1 MSLAIHKHLSL
12 LFICSALT
20 ALLPYELLLH
30 SPIALAEE
38 DSSNLIPREQEY
50 KEILKTLGNA
60 EKLKNEGQYA
70 AATELYKKARLWAE
84 KNLGKNHPDTAGIYN
99 ILATLYTE
107 QGQYKTAEPLFQMAL
122 LVYEQQPSVDSHLT
136 AIILNNLASLYQKQA
151 LYRKAQEL
159 YLRAHSIKKELLG
172 PVHTSVATSLNNLA
186 SVYKAQGLYSKSEP
200 LYEKA
205 LSIHEQTLG
214 PNHPSTANS
223 LNNLASIY
231 HELGLYDQSKSLYL
245 RSLSIQQ
252 KALRKDH
259 PDIAISLNN
268 LASLYEDQ
276 GLFSKAE
283 PLYEQA
289 LLITK
294 QALGKDHPST
304 SNRLNSLGMIY
315 HNQGLYDKAKSHY
328 QAALSIRETALGP
341 DHPSTAK
348 SLNNLA
354 SLYYEIGRY
363 AEAEMLY
370 LRALSITE
378 KILGLQHPDTAVG
391 LNNLAGVYKDQGRHS
406 KAESLYQR
414 ALLISDQSTRPEH
427 PGRDGILNNL
437 ATHYYERGLLAKAEH
452 YYLMALSSTENVFG
466 FEHPKTA
473 IRLNNL
479 AAVYKSQGNYA
490 KAEPLFRRGLSIQ
503 YDLIQ
508 REAPFLLRHERQA
521 LISTL
526 GSATEQ
532 SFSLAVHNAN
542 GANLALF
549 ARLNRQGLLEQIEKQ
564 QAKLSSLA
572 GPQQRVAA
580 ELRSLTQKLS
590 SLTLTAEQRVAL
602 RSRQDELEK
611 QLYRLLPILK
621 PHIVEV
627 EEVAQALPSDSVLI
641 EFQKYRPFDGK
652 KIREERWGEAQYL
665 AMVLTSKGLIEVID
679 LGEASLIDQT
689 IRNAIEDIEKQLGNA
704 PNLLSRVSQLVIE
717 PLIKSTG
724 EATTWFISPDAELNR
739 LPFAAL
745 PSIRQRERY
754 LSDEVNLRLL
764 TTGRE
769 LLDLQKPRVNASSN
783 VLVFADPSY
792 GNTEAPGFVASKR
805 RGDGDIRVRRS
816 ADLPD
821 HLRWERLEATA
832 KEGEAIQ
839 QLIGGELWM
848 REQATA
854 EAVKRTVAPK
864 VLHLATHAFY
874 LPDQEKQEPQ
884 ASSLLLNQ
892 QGSVRGEVRTA
903 SLQGESPLLRSG
915 IAMAGA
921 NQPNANP
928 NDDGYLTALEVAQL
942 DWDGTELVVIS
953 ACESGRGDI
962 RAGEGVYGL
971 KRAIAVAGARS
982 SLLSLWKVDDSATA
996 VFMESFYQRLKEGQG
1011 KGQALAE
1018 TQKEFKNHPIPMW
1031 RDPYVW
1037 AAFQL
1042 SGDWRPINF
1051 E

>member
-12 LFICSALT
+12 LIICSALT

-38 DSSNLIPREQEY
+38 DSSNLIPREQED

-70 AATELYKKARLWAE
+70 AATELYKKVRLWAE

-99 ILATLYTE
+99 ILATLYTK
-107 QGQYKTAEPLFQMAL
+107 QGQHKTAEPLFQMAL

-136 AIILNNLASLYQKQA
+136 VIVLNNLASLYQKQA
-151 LYRKAQEL
+151 LYRKAQEQ

-186 SVYKAQGLYSKSEP
+186 SLYKAQGLYSKSEP

-223 LNNLASIY
+223 LNNLGSIY
-231 HELGLYDQSKSLYL
+231 HEQGLYDKAKSLYL
-245 RSLSIQQ
+245 RSLLIQQ

-268 LASLYEDQ
+268 LASIYEAQELYSE
-276 GLFSKAE
+276 AE
-283 PLYEQA
+283 PLYQQA
-289 LLITK
+289 LLITE
-294 QALGKDHPST
+294 QAFGKNHPST
-304 SNRLNSLGMIY
+304 SIRLNNLGILY
-315 HNQGLYDKAKSHY
+315 HKQGLHDKARSYY
-328 QAALSIRETALGP
+328 QMALSIREALSP
-341 DHPSTAK
+341 DHSSTAI

-354 SLYYEIGRY
+354 SYYSQIGLYV
-363 AEAEMLY
+363 EAEPLY
-370 LRALSITE
+370 SRSLSIKE
-378 KILGLQHPDTAVG
+378 KILGHQHYSTAIT
-391 LNNLAGVYKDQGRHS
+391 LNNLASIYENQG
-406 KAESLYQR
+406 
-414 ALLISDQSTRPEH
+414 D
-427 PGRDGILNNL
+427 D
-437 ATHYYERGLLAKAEH
+437 AKA
-452 YYLMALSSTENVFG
+452 
-466 FEHPKTA
+466 
-473 IRLNNL
+473 I
-479 AAVYKSQGNYA
+479 
-490 KAEPLFRRGLSIQ
+490 LFLKRSLSIQ
-503 YDLIQ
+503 NIVIQ
-508 REAPFLLRHERQA
+508 REAPFMARHERQA
-521 LISTL
+521 LISTF
-526 GSATEQ
+526 GSAQEQ
-532 SFSLAVHNAN
+532 SFSLAIRSTD

-549 ARLNRQGLLEQIEKQ
+549 ARLNRQGLLAQIEKH
-564 QAKLSSLA
+564 QAKLSSLP
-572 GPQQRVAA
+572 GSQQQAA
-580 ELRSLTQKLS
+580 SELRSITQKLS
-590 SLTLTAEQRVAL
+590 SLTLTTEQRVAL

-621 PHIVEV
+621 ARIVEV
-627 EEVAQALPSDSVLI
+627 EEVAQVLPADGVLV

-652 KIREERWGEAQYL
+652 AKKERWGEAQYL
-665 AMVLTSKGLIEVID
+665 AMILKANGFVEVVE
-679 LGEASLIDQT
+679 LGKAALIDQA
-689 IRNAIEDIEKQLGNA
+689 IENAIEDIEKQLGDA

-745 PSIRQRERY
+745 PFGGEREGY
-754 LSDEVNLRLL
+754 LSNAVNLRLL

-892 QGSVRGEVRTA
+892 RGSVRGEVRTA

-921 NQPNANP
+921 NRPNANP

-996 VFMESFYQRLKEGQG
+996 AFMQSFYQRLKEGQG
-1011 KGQALAE
+1011 KGQALAD

-1042 SGDWRPINF
+1042 SGDWRPINL

>member
-1 MSLAIHKHLSL
+1 MSIAIHKHLGL
-12 LFICSALT
+12 LCICSALT

-38 DSSNLIPREQEY
+38 DSSSLISREEED
-50 KEILKTLGNA
+50 KEILKTLGHA
-60 EKLKNEGQYA
+60 EKLKNDGQYA
-70 AATELYKKARLWAE
+70 AAVELYKKVRLWAE
-84 KNLGKNHPDTAGIYN
+84 KNLGRNHPDTAGIYN
-99 ILATLYTE
+99 ILATLYAE
-107 QGQYKTAEPLFQMAL
+107 QGQHKTAEPLFKMAL
-122 LVYEQQPSVDSHLT
+122 LVYEQKLGEDNQLT
-136 AIILNNLASLYQKQA
+136 AIALNNLASLYQRQA
-151 LYRKAQEL
+151 LYKKAEEL
-159 YLRAHSIKKELLG
+159 YLRALSIKGKLLG
-172 PVHTSVATSLNNLA
+172 PVHTSVAKSLNNLA
-186 SVYKAQGLYSKSEP
+186 SLYKAQGLYSKSEP

-205 LSIHEQTLG
+205 LKISEQTLG

-231 HELGLYDQSKSLYL
+231 HEQGLYNEAKSLYL

-252 KALRKDH
+252 KALREDH

-268 LASLYEDQ
+268 LASLYEVQ
-276 GLFSKAE
+276 GLYSKAE
-283 PLYEQA
+283 PLYQQA
-289 LLITK
+289 LLITE
-294 QALGKDHPST
+294 QAFGKHHPST
-304 SNRLNSLGMIY
+304 SKRLNNLGILY
-315 HNQGLYDKAKSHY
+315 HKQGLHDKARSYY
-328 QAALSIRETALGP
+328 QMALSIREKTLGP
-341 DHPSTAK
+341 DHPSTAI

-354 SLYYEIGRY
+354 SYYYQTGLY
-363 AEAEMLY
+363 AEAEPLY
-370 LRALSITE
+370 SRALSITE
-378 KILGLQHPDTAVG
+378 KILGHQHPDTAIRI
-391 LNNLAGVYKDQGRHS
+391 NNLAS
-406 KAESLYQR
+406 
-414 ALLISDQSTRPEH
+414 I
-427 PGRDGILNNL
+427 
-437 ATHYYERGLLAKAEH
+437 
-452 YYLMALSSTENVFG
+452 
-466 FEHPKTA
+466 
-473 IRLNNL
+473 
-479 AAVYKSQGNYA
+479 YKSQGDYV
-490 KAEPLFRRGLSIQ
+490 KAISFLKRGLSIQ
-503 YDLIQ
+503 NILIQ
-508 REAPFLLRHERQA
+508 REAPFMARHKRQA
-521 LISTL
+521 LISTF
-526 GSATEQ
+526 GSAQEK
-532 SFSLAVHNAN
+532 SFSLAIRNSD

-549 ARLNRQGLLEQIEKQ
+549 ARLNRQGLLAQIEKH
-564 QAKLSSLA
+564 QAKLSSLP
-572 GPQQRVAA
+572 GSQQQAA
-580 ELRSLTQKLS
+580 SELRSITQQLS
-590 SLTLTAEQRVAL
+590 SLTLQAEQRVAL

-611 QLYRLLPILK
+611 QLYRLLPVLK
-621 PHIVEV
+621 PRIVEV
-627 EEVAQALPSDSVLI
+627 EQVAQALPSDGVLV

-652 KIREERWGEAQYL
+652 KAKEERWGEAQYL
-665 AMVLTSKGLIEVID
+665 AMILKANGLVEVVE
-679 LGEASLIDQT
+679 LGKAALIDQA
-689 IRNAIEDIEKQLGNA
+689 IENAIEGIEKQMGDA
-704 PNLLSRVSQLVIE
+704 PNLLSKVSRLVIN
-717 PLIKSTG
+717 PLMASTG

-745 PSIRQRERY
+745 PFVGEREGY
-754 LSDEVNLRLL
+754 LSNAVNLRLL

-769 LLDLQKPRVNASSN
+769 LLDLQKPRVNASSD

-792 GNTEAPGFVASKR
+792 GSTEAPRLVASKR
-805 RGDGDIRVRRS
+805 RGDGDISVKRS

-874 LPDQEKQEPQ
+874 LPDQEKQEPR

-892 QGSVRGEVRTA
+892 RGSVRGEVRTA

-921 NQPNANP
+921 NRPNANP

-996 VFMESFYQRLKEGQG
+996 AFMQSFYQRLKEGKG
-1011 KGQALAE
+1011 KGQALAD

-1042 SGDWRPINF
+1042 SGDWRPINL